1 MYFFGTFFDT
11 RQYPQVPISKKSQSP
26 DNLAAMAMIS
36 NGPVNN
42 IKRESV
48 HHSCYGIQY
57 PFPRFLQ
64 AQDSIFM
71 RLKLTLSDSL
81 DVKKAI
87 IFDNIPARAIKV
99 SKIIIAPILILLIN
113 MSNRLSS
120 ERSWV
125 RFLLLPYKGYP
136 WLITTQYTNTTTNN
150 HNQ

>member
-1 MYFFGTFFDT
+1 MYLFGTFFDT
-11 RQYPQVPISKKSQSP
+11 RQYPQVQIFKKSQSP
-26 DNLAAMAMIS
+26 DNLHIHAAWAMIS

-64 AQDSIFM
+64 AQDSIFI

-120 ERSWV
+120 QRSWV
-125 RFLLLPYKGYP
+125 RFPLSPYKGYP
-136 WLITTQYTNTTTNN
+136 
-150 HNQ
+150 